1 MRGSAYPTN
10 TNDFGPSLVGLPL
23 WPCDDLAECRF
34 TAGMVQVARLGLTDP
49 TSYRN
54 LGANRRP
61 ADRPHTRHARA
72 RHRLGHP
79 FRTAQFRGLRDPST
93 CRFRHGE
100 PNSIRARNPRDR
112 SVEDFDV
119 RSAVSDQSG
128 RLQLMRLDRYARSPH
143 AEHVRRRSVQ
153 ISTNPPGPRHPK
165 ASPAITGR
173 GQQAR
178 SKARSATDLDL

>member
-34 TAGMVQVARLGLTDP
+34 AAGMVQVARLGLTDP

-100 PNSIRARNPRDR
+100 PNSIRTRNPRDR

-143 AEHVRRRSVQ
+143 AEHVRRRSVHS
-153 ISTNPPGPRHPK
+153 STNSRGFPSSKSKPRH
-165 ASPAITGR
+165 TGR

-178 SKARSATDLDL
+178 SKA